1 MTMREHVH
9 TLARS
14 PLAVVEY
21 GLDLAITEWNESAAR
36 QLGVPRQEAV
46 GRSIAELLPTPEDEG
61 VWRRLL
67 DEDSG
72 ERRLRHTRS
81 DGGHVACAWAHHR
94 VLDPRGAPA
103 GVLCIGRDVTS
114 EIEASRR
121 QVEQQAILRALVDN
135 LKIIVW
141 ASDGRGVFT
150 YLDGKG
156 LAGTGVKP
164 GQLVGRSVFDVYKEH
179 ETEGLRRA
187 LRGEQLHVI
196 AEANGKPLEN
206 WFVPIEGER
215 GDVDAVVGIT
225 LDLTESRRAELE
237 LRERL
242 ALIERQQQV
251 IRQLSTPILQVWNG
265 VLALPMIGVVD
276 SARTAEVMDSL
287 LQAVVRTQ
295 ARFALLD
302 LTGVEA
308 VDTKTASY
316 LVDLVRA
323 IRLLGAEGIITGI
336 RPSVAQ
342 TVVSLGLDLAEIT
355 TLSDLQAGLKHCIGR
370 MVGEERA
377 RGGRQLRER

>member
-1 MTMREHVH
+1 MH

-14 PLAVVEY
+14 PLAVIEY

-36 QLGVPRQEAV
+36 QLGIARQDAI
-46 GRSIAELLPTPEDEG
+46 GRPVDELLPTPADEG

-72 ERRLRHTRS
+72 ERRLRHARS

-94 VLDPRGAPA
+94 VLDPRGEAA
-103 GVLCIGRDVTS
+103 GVLCIGRDVTA

-121 QVEQQAILRALVDN
+121 QAEQQEILRALVDN
-135 LKIIVW
+135 LDVVVW
-141 ASDGRGVFT
+141 VSDGRGVFT

-156 LAGTGVKP
+156 LAAGGVKP
-164 GQLVGRSVFDVYKEH
+164 GEFVGLSAFDVFKEH
-179 ETEGLRRA
+179 ENVGLRRA
-187 LRGEQLHVI
+187 LRGEQLHNLS
-196 AEANGKPLEN
+196 EARGKPLET
-206 WFVPIEGER
+206 WFVPIKGEQ
-215 GDVDAVVGIT
+215 GEVDAVVGIT
-225 LDLTESRRAELE
+225 LDLTESRRAEEE

-251 IRQLSTPILQVWNG
+251 IRQLSTPILQVWKG

-276 SARTAEVMDSL
+276 SVRTAEVMDGL

-302 LTGVEA
+302 LTGVDA

-316 LVDLVRA
+316 LVELVRA

-355 TLSDLQAGLKHCIGR
+355 TLSDLQAGLRHCIGR
-370 MVGEERA
+370 TPGEERA
-377 RGGRQLRER
+377 RAGRPLRER

>member
-1 MTMREHVH
+1 MREHVH

-21 GLDLAITEWNESAAR
+21 GPDLAITEWNESAAR
-36 QLGVPRQEAV
+36 LLGVPRQEAV
-46 GRSIAELLPTPEDEG
+46 GRPIAELLPTPEDEG

-81 DGGHVACAWAHHR
+81 DGSHVACAWAHHR
-94 VLDPRGAPA
+94 VLDARGAPA

-114 EIEASRR
+114 EVAASRR
-121 QVEQQAILRALVDN
+121 MVEQQAILRALVDN

-156 LAGTGVKP
+156 LSGTGVKP
-164 GQLVGRSVFDVYKEH
+164 GQFVGRSVFDVYKEH
-179 ETEGLRRA
+179 ETAGLRRA
-187 LRGEQLHVI
+187 LRGEQLHIVS
-196 AEANGKPLEN
+196 EANGKPLEN
-206 WFVPIEGER
+206 WFVPIEDER
-215 GDVDAVVGIT
+215 GEVAAVVGIT

-237 LRERL
+237 LRDRL

-276 SARTAEVMDSL
+276 SARTADVMDSL

-377 RGGRQLRER
+377 RGGRPLRAR

>member
-1 MTMREHVH
+1 MEP
-9 TLARS
+9 LARS

-21 GLDLAITEWNESAAR
+21 GLDLVITGWNESAAR
-36 QLGVPRQEAV
+36 QLGIPAQEAI

-61 VWRRLL
+61 LWRRLL

-72 ERRLRHTRS
+72 ERRLRHARR
-81 DGGHVACAWAHHR
+81 DGGHVACAWVHHR
-94 VLDPRGAPA
+94 VLDARGEAA
-103 GVLCIGRDVTS
+103 GVLCIGRDVTA
-114 EIEASRR
+114 EIEASLRHA
-121 QVEQQAILRALVDN
+121 QQQELLRALVNN
-135 LKIIVW
+135 LDVIVW
-141 ASDGRGVFT
+141 ASDRRGVFT

-156 LAGTGVKP
+156 LEASGVKP
-164 GQLVGRSVFDVYKEH
+164 GQFVGLNNFDLFNEQ
-179 ETEGLRRA
+179 ETVGLRRA
-187 LRGEQLHVI
+187 LRGEPVHNVS
-196 AEANGKPLEN
+196 EARGKPIEN
-206 WFVPIEGER
+206 WFVPIRDER
-215 GDVDAVVGIT
+215 GEVDAVIGIT
-225 LDLTESRRAELE
+225 LDLTRSRRAELE

-251 IRQLSTPILQVWNG
+251 IRQLSTPILQVWRG

-295 ARFALLD
+295 ARYALLD

-316 LVDLVRA
+316 LVELVRA

-342 TVVSLGLDLAEIT
+342 TVVSLGLDLAEVT

-370 MVGEERA
+370 SLGEARA
-377 RGGRQLRER
+377 RGARSSGER

>member
-1 MTMREHVH
+1 MH

-21 GLDLAITEWNESAAR
+21 GLDLAIAEWNESAAR
-36 QLGVPRQEAV
+36 QLGISRQDAI
-46 GRSIAELLPTPEDEG
+46 GRPIAELLPTPDDDG
-61 VWRRLL
+61 LWRRLL

-72 ERRLRHTRS
+72 ERRLRHARS

-94 VLDPRGAPA
+94 VLDPRGEAA
-103 GVLCIGRDVTS
+103 GVLCIGRDVTV

-121 QVEQQAILRALVDN
+121 QAEQQAILRALVDN
-135 LKIIVW
+135 LDVVVW

-150 YLDGKG
+150 YYDGKA
-156 LAGTGVKP
+156 LAAAGMKP
-164 GQLVGRSVFDVYKEH
+164 GQLVGLNNFDLYKEH
-179 ETEGLRRA
+179 ETVGLRTA
-187 LRGEQLHVI
+187 LRGEPIHNVM
-196 AEANGKPLEN
+196 EANGKPIEN
-206 WFVPIEGER
+206 WFVPVRGEGGE
-215 GDVDAVVGIT
+215 VDGVVGIT
-225 LDLTESRRAELE
+225 LDLTESRRAEQE

-242 ALIERQQQV
+242 SLIERQQQV
-251 IRQLSTPILQVWNG
+251 IRQLSTPILQVWSG

-316 LVDLVRA
+316 LVELVRA

-342 TVVSLGLDLAEIT
+342 TVVSLGLDLSEIT
-355 TLSDLQAGLKHCIGR
+355 TLSDLQAGLRHCIGR
-370 MVGEERA
+370 TLGEER
-377 RGGRQLRER
+377 GRDGRPRRER

>member
-1 MTMREHVH
+1 MH

-36 QLGVPRQEAV
+36 QLGISRQDAI
-46 GRSIAELLPTPEDEG
+46 GRPIDELLPTPEDEG
-61 VWRRLL
+61 LWRRLL
-67 DEDSG
+67 DEESG
-72 ERRLRHTRS
+72 ERRLRHARG
-81 DGGHVACAWAHHR
+81 DGGHMACAWAHHR
-94 VLDPRGAPA
+94 VLDPRGEAA
-103 GVLCIGRDVTS
+103 GVLCIGRDVTAQT
-114 EIEASRR
+114 EASRC
-121 QVEQQAILRALVDN
+121 QAEQQAILRALVDN
-135 LKIIVW
+135 LDVVVW
-141 ASDGRGVFT
+141 ASDSRGVFT
-150 YLDGKG
+150 YYDGKA
-156 LAGTGVKP
+156 LASAGMRP
-164 GQLVGRSVFDVYKEH
+164 GQLVGLNNFDLYKEH
-179 ETEGLRRA
+179 ETVGLRTA
-187 LRGEQLHVI
+187 LRGEPIHNVM
-196 AEANGKPLEN
+196 EANGKPIEN
-206 WFVPIEGER
+206 WFVPVRGEGGE
-215 GDVDAVVGIT
+215 VDAVVGIT
-225 LDLTESRRAELE
+225 LDLTESRRAEQE

-242 ALIERQQQV
+242 SLIERQQQV
-251 IRQLSTPILQVWNG
+251 IRQLSTPILQVWSG

-316 LVDLVRA
+316 LVELVRA

-342 TVVSLGLDLAEIT
+342 TVVSLGLDLSEIT

-370 MVGEERA
+370 TLGTSSRA
-377 RGGRQLRER
+377 AKL

>member
-1 MTMREHVH
+1 MD

-21 GLDLAITEWNESAAR
+21 GLDLAITAWNEGAAR
-36 QLGVPRQEAV
+36 QLGVPGQEAL

-67 DEDSG
+67 AEDSG
-72 ERRLRHTRS
+72 ERRLRHPRG
-81 DGGHVACAWAHHR
+81 DGGRVTCAWAHHR
-94 VLDPRGAPA
+94 VLDPRGEAA
-103 GVLCIGRDVTS
+103 GVLCIGRDVTA
-114 EIEASRR
+114 EVEASRR
-121 QVEQQAILRALVDN
+121 HVEQQQILRALVDN
-135 LKIIVW
+135 LDIIVW
-141 ASDGRGVFT
+141 ASDRHGVFT

-156 LAGTGVKP
+156 LASSGVKP
-164 GQLVGRSVFDVYKEH
+164 GQFVGLNNFDLFNEH
-179 ETEGLRRA
+179 ETVGLRRA
-187 LRGEQLHVI
+187 LRGEQVHNVSEGHGRPI
-196 AEANGKPLEN
+196 EN
-206 WFVPIEGER
+206 WFIPIRDER
-215 GDVDAVVGIT
+215 GEVDVVIGIT
-225 LDLTESRRAELE
+225 LDLTESRRAALE

-242 ALIERQQQV
+242 ALIERQQQI

-276 SARTAEVMDSL
+276 SARTADVMDSL

-295 ARFALLD
+295 ARYALLD

-316 LVDLVRA
+316 LVELVRA

-342 TVVSLGLDLAEIT
+342 TMVSLGLDLAEIT

-370 MVGEERA
+370 A
-377 RGGRQLRER
+377 LRGGRAP